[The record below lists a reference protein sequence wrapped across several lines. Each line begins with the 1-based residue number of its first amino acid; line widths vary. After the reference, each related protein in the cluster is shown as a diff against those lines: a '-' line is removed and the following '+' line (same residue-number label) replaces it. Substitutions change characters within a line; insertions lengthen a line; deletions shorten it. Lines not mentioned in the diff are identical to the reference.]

1 MSVELENLE
10 GEESDVIGFEDFEE
24 LREMLESVESTPEES
39 AFMEKFEAFF
49 ATLNAKHFQA
59 KEFLFMGGSHY
70 GSGRC
75 GGKNTFPPEEVW
87 GSLKTLVP
95 VIDTIRAELGHSI
108 RVTSIYR
115 SPAYNSCIGGVTNSQ
130 HRKMTAADCVV
141 RSVTPKDLH
150 KVAKKVRDRGDFK
163 GGIGLYRGFVHIDV
177 RGHNADWGG

>member
-1 MSVELENLE
+1 MSVEQEISE
-10 GEESDVIGFEDFEE
+10 GEESDVIGFEEFEE
-24 LREMLESVESTPEES
+24 LREMLESVESTPEDA

-49 ATLNAKHFQA
+49 STIGAKHFAA

-95 VIDTIRAELGHSI
+95 ALDTIRAELGHSI

-115 SPAYNSCIGGVTNSQ
+115 SPAYNSCIGGVPNSQ

-141 RSVTPKDLH
+141 SAVSPRDLH
-150 KVAKKVRDRGDFK
+150 EVAKRVRDRGDFR

-177 RGHNADWGG
+177 RGTNANWSG